1 MKIYEKT
8 YVIFTL
14 LILAI
19 IAILFWSGLTRI
31 NDFKDYHYLIGKNS
45 VRNVSE
51 SISQFIAERKR
62 LVHVFVN
69 EHKSLIIKSALSPDD
84 EQIKNTLEAEVKKY
98 FPDYF
103 SLTVTDETG
112 KPYFDDFDG
121 LIGDLCRSD
130 IKIYAD
136 KNIANPRVHPH
147 PDIYHYD
154 LLSSFNILDK
164 KNIFFISFPADEIS
178 NYLKSAQA
186 VGHQTMLVGKELE
199 NIIEIT
205 TDGARNKKFR
215 EDYRLKENELANLM
229 SENKVSGTSWTIYDL
244 QRPDLFSD
252 FRNRILFETTLIFL
266 SFLIIGIILF
276 SIVKKEEKKRK
287 KAEAIKTE
295 FVSVVSHELRT
306 PLTSISGAIKLIE
319 NEALGPVNDTIKNY
333 LNIAS
338 NNIDRLTNIVND
350 ILDVKKM
357 EAGEFQLEKE
367 NINLVDVV
375 EQAIN
380 ENLQYA
386 QTFNVDFDFVK
397 PDKDYIV
404 NADKPRLL
412 QVMANLLSNA
422 VKYGAKEDT
431 VKIYFKELVKNIRVN
446 IEDHGEGIQEENKD
460 LLFEKFTQ
468 SRSREIEV
476 VKGTGLGLNIAKNI
490 IENHDGIISYENGKE
505 KGTVF
510 YFLLPLV

>member
-1 MKIYEKT
+1 MKVYEKT
-8 YVIFTL
+8 NVIFSI

-19 IAILFWSGLTRI
+19 ISILFWSGITRI
-31 NDFKDYHYLIGKNS
+31 NEFKDYHYLIGKNS

-51 SISQFIAERKR
+51 SISQFITERKR
-62 LVHVFVN
+62 LVNVFVS

-84 EQIKNTLEAEVKKY
+84 EQIKSTLETEVKKY

-103 SLTVTDETG
+103 SLTITDERG
-112 KPYFDDFDG
+112 NPYFDDFDG
-121 LIGDLCRSD
+121 LIGDLCLSD
-130 IKIYAD
+130 IKIFVD
-136 KNIANPRVHPH
+136 KHIANPRVHPH

-154 LLSSFNILDK
+154 ILSSFNILDK
-164 KNIFFISFPADEIS
+164 KYIFFISFPADKIS
-178 NYLKSAQA
+178 SYLKSAQA
-186 VGHQTMLVGKELE
+186 VGHQTMLVDKELG

-205 TDGARNKKFR
+205 TDGARNKIFR
-215 EDYRLKENELANLM
+215 EDYRLRENELANLL
-229 SENKVSGTSWTIYDL
+229 SENKVSGTSWTVYDL
-244 QRPDLFSD
+244 QETDLFSD
-252 FRNRILFETTLIFL
+252 FRNSILFETAAIFL
-266 SFLIIGIILF
+266 NFLVVGIILF

-295 FVSVVSHELRT
+295 FVTVVSHELRT

-319 NEALGPVNDTIKNY
+319 NEVLGPVNDTIKNY

-386 QTFNVDFDFVK
+386 QRFNVDFDFAK

-404 NADKPRLL
+404 YADRHRLL

-422 VKYGAKEDT
+422 VKYGSKKDT
-431 VKIYFKELVKNIRVN
+431 VKIYFKELAKSIQVN
-446 IEDHGEGIQEENKD
+446 IEDHGDGIKEKNKERV
-460 LLFEKFTQ
+460 FEKFTQ
-468 SRSREIEV
+468 SHSREIEV
-476 VKGTGLGLNIAKNI
+476 VKGTGLGLSIVKNI
-490 IENHDGIISYENGKE
+490 IKNHDGVISYENGKE

-510 YFLLPLV
+510 YFILSLV